1 MVVVVV
7 CDQIE
12 IARFAFD
19 GTLAIAGTV
28 IKGGVLNVVLDHVMA
43 VVVVK
48 LRLFE
53 NAWIRAIEI
62 DCLFNKEAD
71 KDTLWMVVEVIELE
85 KLVNLKINQLN
96 LIELQNMSNFGTV
109 KSKFL

>member
-19 GTLAIAGTV
+19 RTLAIAGTI

-43 VVVVK
+43 AVVVK
-48 LRLFE
+48 LRLFK
-53 NAWIRAIEI
+53 NTWIRAIVI
-62 DCLFNKEAD
+62 DCRFNKEAEIY
-71 KDTLWMVVEVIELE
+71 TL
-85 KLVNLKINQLN
+85 
-96 LIELQNMSNFGTV
+96 
-109 KSKFL
+109 

>member
-28 IKGGVLNVVLDHVMA
+28 IKGGVLNVVVDHVMA
-43 VVVVK
+43 AVVVK
-48 LRLFE
+48 RRLFK
-53 NAWIRAIEI
+53 NTWIRAIVI
-62 DCLFNKEAD
+62 DCRFNKEAEI
-71 KDTLWMVVEVIELE
+71 DTL
-85 KLVNLKINQLN
+85 
-96 LIELQNMSNFGTV
+96 
-109 KSKFL
+109 

>member
-43 VVVVK
+43 AVVVK
-48 LRLFE
+48 LQLFK
-53 NAWIRAIEI
+53 NAWIRAIVI
-62 DCLFNKEAD
+62 DCRFNKEAEI
-71 KDTLWMVVEVIELE
+71 DTL
-85 KLVNLKINQLN
+85 
-96 LIELQNMSNFGTV
+96 
-109 KSKFL
+109 

>member
-19 GTLAIAGTV
+19 GTLAIVGIV

-43 VVVVK
+43 AVVVK
-48 LRLFE
+48 LRLFK
-53 NAWIRAIEI
+53 NCSIRAIVI
-62 DCLFNKEAD
+62 DCRFNKEAEI
-71 KDTLWMVVEVIELE
+71 DTL
-85 KLVNLKINQLN
+85 
-96 LIELQNMSNFGTV
+96 
-109 KSKFL
+109 

>member
-1 MVVVVV
+1 VVVVVV

-28 IKGGVLNVVLDHVMA
+28 IKGGVLNVVVDHVIA

-53 NAWIRAIEI
+53 NAWIRAVVI
-62 DCLFNKEAD
+62 DCRFNKEAEIY
-71 KDTLWMVVEVIELE
+71 TL
-85 KLVNLKINQLN
+85 
-96 LIELQNMSNFGTV
+96 
-109 KSKFL
+109 

>member
-28 IKGGVLNVVLDHVMA
+28 IKGGVLNVVVDHVMA
-43 VVVVK
+43 AVVVK

-53 NAWIRAIEI
+53 NAWIRAIVI
-62 DCLFNKEAD
+62 DSRFNKEAEIY
-71 KDTLWMVVEVIELE
+71 TL
-85 KLVNLKINQLN
+85 
-96 LIELQNMSNFGTV
+96 
-109 KSKFL
+109 

>member
-12 IARFAFD
+12 IARFAYD
-19 GTLAIAGTV
+19 GTLTIAGTV
-28 IKGGVLNVVLDHVMA
+28 IKGGVLNVVVDHVIA

-53 NAWIRAIEI
+53 NAWIRAIVI
-62 DCLFNKEAD
+62 DFRFNKEAEIY
-71 KDTLWMVVEVIELE
+71 TL
-85 KLVNLKINQLN
+85 
-96 LIELQNMSNFGTV
+96 
-109 KSKFL
+109 

>member
-28 IKGGVLNVVLDHVMA
+28 IKGGVLNVVVDHVMA
-43 VVVVK
+43 AVVVK
-48 LRLFE
+48 LRLFK
-53 NAWIRAIEI
+53 NTWIRAIVI
-62 DCLFNKEAD
+62 DCRFNKEAEIY
-71 KDTLWMVVEVIELE
+71 TL
-85 KLVNLKINQLN
+85 
-96 LIELQNMSNFGTV
+96 
-109 KSKFL
+109 